1 MNDEK
6 WMMMV
11 AADGGEGIP
20 ARRVYQLQ
28 HNWFSLSNEGVC
40 NYKMQIEDLPQSFFI
55 QHANDFEK

>member
-1 MNDEK
+1 
-6 WMMMV
+6 MMV